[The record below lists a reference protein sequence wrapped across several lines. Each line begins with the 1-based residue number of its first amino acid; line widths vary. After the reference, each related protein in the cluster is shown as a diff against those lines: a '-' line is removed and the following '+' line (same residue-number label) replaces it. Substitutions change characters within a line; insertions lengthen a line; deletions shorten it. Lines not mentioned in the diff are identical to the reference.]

1 MSDNRKECIG
11 LSPVLVRRL
20 QPPPAMG
27 LQWDEQHEEWLNCPR
42 NTEQEQLCLKIHS
55 CSVVQ
60 RFCDSMYV
68 WLCSFIWFLL
78 VFLYFC
84 SFHYPPIGY
93 LSNFPIQIPP
103 RESLPGLPGST
114 FCSWALSWAFLV
126 YNQVDLRPGGLCLIP
141 SPEISSQSRNIGI
154 FVVITPL
161 SDKLQ
166 EQVCI

>member
-27 LQWDEQHEEWLNCPR
+27 LQWDERHEEGLNCPR
-42 NTEQEQLCLKIHS
+42 NRTEQLCLKIHS

-60 RFCDSMYV
+60 RLCDCVYV
-68 WLCSFIWFLL
+68 WLCSFLWFLL

-103 RESLPGLPGST
+103 RDNLHGLPGSA
-114 FCSWALSWAFLV
+114 FRSWARSWAFPL
-126 YNQVDLRPGGLCLIP
+126 YNQVDLRPGGLHLIS
-141 SPEISSQSRNIGI
+141 SPEISSQSKNIGI

>member
-1 MSDNRKECIG
+1 MYWFKPCAGQEITATSSNRVTVRWAAWRVIA
-11 LSPVLVRRL
+11 LSKK
-20 QPPPAMG
+20 
-27 LQWDEQHEEWLNCPR
+27 H
-42 NTEQEQLCLKIHS
+42 EQEQLCLKIHS

-60 RFCDSMYV
+60 QLCDYVYV
-68 WLCSFIWFLL
+68 WLCSFLWFLL

-103 RESLPGLPGST
+103 RESLHGLPGST